1 MASLNFDDSRST
13 EAIATKLKTYRR
25 HAEPSGF
32 IAQISGAHASI
43 RHLIKHLAILK
54 TGEPILKSS
63 QKVHKIVSA

>member
-43 RHLIKHLAILK
+43 RHLIKQGLRKQRTA
-54 TGEPILKSS
+54 
-63 QKVHKIVSA
+63 